1 MAIDVGGAPPVSRRS
16 AQGQWP
22 LAGRSRELQ
31 QLREA
36 IRARRGA
43 VLEGPA
49 GSGKTVLAHAGIEFA
64 QDQGMS
70 VALLAG
76 TDAAQPYPFGAFAA
90 LLPPGLAAVGP
101 DSQADLLRYYARELV
116 DSAGGRPLLLVVD
129 DAHLLDNG
137 SSMLVHQLSL
147 TATATILACV
157 LTATPPAHPL
167 SDPAVALWKDHDAAR
182 IELAPLGD
190 ESIEEL
196 LHAVLGGPVD
206 AASLRQIADH
216 TLGDP
221 LYLRELVTGALESHA
236 LSDESGVWRL
246 RAPLQPT
253 SRLTELVNLRLG
265 HLSDAER
272 HVLELTAIG
281 EPLAQPTLD
290 QLTERFAVESLEDKG
305 FLASRLDGRRLQV
318 CLSHPVLTDVVRA
331 GVTPRRERALAAHA
345 GRGVGGPPPRRH
357 AADGLV
363 APRRGRRQCGA
374 PLRRRESGARPARL
388 RAHGTAGPRRH
399 RADGP
404 GQAFEAR
411 LLAAESAHVQGR
423 HVDAEHELDALG
435 ADAATPTERIRVALL
450 RFDLAY
456 FSRGSADVSVIDSLL
471 KTAVDPAW
479 RGELLARRLC
489 MNGASRGARAVVE
502 TVPVPLGQ
510 GASTPRSSL
519 HSVVGGFLAAQRTA
533 RRGTRASSRFRGA
546 SPASPST

>member
-1 MAIDVGGAPPVSRRS
+1 MAIDVGGAPPVSRRG

-36 IRARRGA
+36 IRERRGA

-76 TDAAQPYPFGAFAA
+76 TEAAQPYPFGAFAA

-147 TATATILACV
+147 TATATVLACV

-167 SDPAVALWKDHDAAR
+167 SDPTVALWKDHDAAR
-182 IELAPLGD
+182 IELTPLTD
-190 ESIEEL
+190 DSIEEL

-290 QLTERFAVESLEDKG
+290 QLTDRFAVESLEDKG

-318 CLSHPVLTDVVRA
+318 CLSHPVLSDVVRA
-331 GVTPRRERALAAHA
+331 GVTPRRERALARTLAEA
-345 GRGVGGPPPRRH
+345 SG
-357 AADGLV
+357 
-363 APRRGRRQCGA
+363 GRRQEDTLLLVPCSA
-374 PLRRRESGARPARL
+374 SSAAAAMRSPLGGREKAARATSATTRFT
-388 RAHGTAGPRRH
+388 GTAGPRGNRTD
-399 RADGP
+399 RAGP
-404 GQAFEAR
+404 G
-411 LLAAESAHVQGR
+411 L
-423 HVDAEHELDALG
+423 
-435 ADAATPTERIRVALL
+435 
-450 RFDLAY
+450 
-456 FSRGSADVSVIDSLL
+456 
-471 KTAVDPAW
+471 
-479 RGELLARRLC
+479 
-489 MNGASRGARAVVE
+489 RGAPPGRGVRPRAG
-502 TVPVPLGQ
+502 PPSG
-510 GASTPRSSL
+510 
-519 HSVVGGFLAAQRTA
+519 
-533 RRGTRASSRFRGA
+533 RGTRAGRPRRRRLDGHRAHSGRAPALRPRLLLPGHRRRVGHRQPPQDGGRSSLAG
-546 SPASPST
+546 